1 MVESAMKKHI
11 LCYGDSNTWGYNS
24 QTGGRYDDQVRW
36 TRQLQALL
44 GEDCLVGE
52 AGLNGRTTVFEDPLN
67 EGLNG
72 LVHLLPAMSHH
83 CPLDLLVI
91 MLGTNDTKERFA
103 ATPRNI
109 TDGLRRLVNKAKGLE
124 LLFTNS
130 QPRILIVG
138 PIKIDERI
146 YGEPLVAPGMGAGC
160 VEKSHAL
167 PALFEALADELGCEY
182 MDCNPHVTPAL
193 GDFMHF
199 DPESNGRFAKAL
211 HDKIREILG

>member
-1 MVESAMKKHI
+1 MMKKHI
-11 LCYGDSNTWGYNS
+11 LCYGDSNTWGYCAA
-24 QTGGRYDDQVRW
+24 TGGRYGDDVRW
-36 TRQLQALL
+36 TRRLQEML
-44 GEDCLVGE
+44 GADYLVAE

-124 LLFTNS
+124 LLFNGGS
-130 QPRILIVG
+130 PRILIVA

-167 PALFEALADELGCEY
+167 PALFEALAAELGCDF
-182 MDCNPHVTPAL
+182 MDCNPYVSPAL

-199 DPESNGRFAKAL
+199 DPDSNQRFAVAL
-211 HDKIREILG
+211 TDKIKEILG

>member
-1 MVESAMKKHI
+1 MNNTMKRHI
-11 LCYGDSNTWGYNS
+11 LCYGDSNTWGFCAA
-24 QTGGRYDDQVRW
+24 TGGRYGDDIRW
-36 TRQLQALL
+36 TMQLQKLL
-44 GEDCLVGE
+44 GDDYLVGE

-91 MLGTNDTKERFA
+91 MLGTNDTKERFS

-124 LLFTNS
+124 LLFNGP
-130 QPRILIVG
+130 PRILIVA

-167 PALFEALADELGCEY
+167 PELFEALAEELGCEF
-182 MDCNPHVTPAL
+182 MDSNPHVTPAL

-199 DPESNGRFAKAL
+199 DPDSNQRFAKAL
-211 HDKIREILG
+211 HGKILEILG

>member
-1 MVESAMKKHI
+1 MMKQHI
-11 LCYGDSNTWGYNS
+11 LCYGDSNTWGFCAA
-24 QTGGRYDDQVRW
+24 TGGRYGDDVRW
-36 TRQLQALL
+36 TRRLQEML
-44 GEDCLVGE
+44 GADYLVAE

-72 LVHLLPAMSHH
+72 LHHLLPAMSHH
-83 CPLDLLVI
+83 APLDLLVI

-109 TDGLRRLVNKAKGLE
+109 TDGLRRLVNKAKGLD
-124 LLFTNS
+124 LLFNGGS
-130 QPRILIVG
+130 PRILIVA

-167 PALFEALADELGCEY
+167 PALFEELAQELGCDF
-182 MDCNPHVTPAL
+182 MDCNPHVAPAY

-199 DPESNGRFAKAL
+199 DPDSNQRFAAAL
-211 HDKIREILG
+211 TDKIKEILG